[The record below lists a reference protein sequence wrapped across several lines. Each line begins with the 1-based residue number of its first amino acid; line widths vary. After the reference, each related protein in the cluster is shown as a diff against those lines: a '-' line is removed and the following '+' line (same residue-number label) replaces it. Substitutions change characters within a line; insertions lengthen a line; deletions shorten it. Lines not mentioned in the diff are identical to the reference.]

1 MLINKI
7 KSDALEARKV
17 RKTDTATLLT
27 TLYSEASMI
36 GKNAGN
42 RESTDQE
49 VLQAIEKFIKNANEV
64 KEILL
69 KNNKD
74 VSNVE
79 NEIKVLSKYLPQ
91 KMSYNEL
98 ESVVRDIIEALKDIN
113 SEVQM
118 GKVMSVL
125 KNSYGGTYDGK
136 IASEIVKKEI
146 VQIVNAILKVRI
158 TIGVRRNC
166 YKNALIGLINIWK
179 NSSSKL

>member
-1 MLINKI
+1 MLINQI
-7 KSDALEARKV
+7 KSDALIARKA
-17 RKTDTATLLT
+17 RQTDTATLLT
-27 TLYSEASMI
+27 TLYSEASMV
-36 GKNAGN
+36 GKNFGN

-49 VLQAIEKFIKNANEV
+49 VLQVIEKFIKNANEV

-74 VSNVE
+74 VSHVD

-98 ESVVRDIIEALKDIN
+98 ENVIRDIVEALKDIN

-136 IASEIVKKEI
+136 MGSEIVKKEL
-146 VQIVNAILKVRI
+146 VK
-158 TIGVRRNC
+158 
-166 YKNALIGLINIWK
+166 
-179 NSSSKL
+179 

>member
-7 KSDALEARKV
+7 KSDSLEARKA
-17 RKTDTATLLT
+17 RQTDTATLLT

-36 GKNAGN
+36 GKNLGN

-49 VLQAIEKFIKNANEV
+49 VLQVIEKFIKNANEIQT
-64 KEILL
+64 ILL

-74 VSNVE
+74 TSNVIS
-79 NEIKVLSKYLPQ
+79 EIKVLSKYLPQ
-91 KMSYNEL
+91 KMSYEEL
-98 ESVVRDIIEALKDIN
+98 ENVVRDIIEALKDIN

-136 IASEIVKKEI
+136 LASEIVRKEL
-146 VQIVNAILKVRI
+146 VN
-158 TIGVRRNC
+158 
-166 YKNALIGLINIWK
+166 
-179 NSSSKL
+179 

>member
-1 MLINKI
+1 MLINQI
-7 KSDALEARKV
+7 KSDALIARKA

-36 GKNAGN
+36 GKNLGN

-49 VLQAIEKFIKNANEV
+49 VLQVIEKFIKNANEV

-74 VSNVE
+74 VSHVD

-98 ESVVRDIIEALKDIN
+98 ENVVRDIIEALKDIN
-113 SEVQM
+113 SEVQI

-125 KNSYGGTYDGK
+125 KNSYGGTYNGK
-136 IASEIVKKEI
+136 LASEIVKKEL
-146 VQIVNAILKVRI
+146 AR
-158 TIGVRRNC
+158 
-166 YKNALIGLINIWK
+166 
-179 NSSSKL
+179 

>member
-7 KSDALEARKV
+7 KSDALIARKA
-17 RKTDTATLLT
+17 RQTDTATLLT

-49 VLQAIEKFIKNANEV
+49 VLQVIEKFIKNANEIQT
-64 KEILL
+64 ILL

-74 VSNVE
+74 TSNVIS
-79 NEIKVLSKYLPQ
+79 EIIVLSKYLPQ
-91 KMSYNEL
+91 KMSREEL
-98 ESVVRDIIEALKDIN
+98 ENVVRDIIEALKDIN

-125 KNSYGGTYDGK
+125 KNSYGGMYDGR
-136 IASEIVKKEI
+136 IASEIVKKEL
-146 VQIVNAILKVRI
+146 VK
-158 TIGVRRNC
+158 
-166 YKNALIGLINIWK
+166 
-179 NSSSKL
+179 

>member
-7 KSDALEARKV
+7 KSDALIARKA

-49 VLQAIEKFIKNANEV
+49 VLQVIERFIKNANEIQT
-64 KEILL
+64 ILL
-69 KNNKD
+69 KNNKNTCNI
-74 VSNVE
+74 VS
-79 NEIKVLSKYLPQ
+79 EIKVLSKYLPQ

-98 ESVVRDIIEALKDIN
+98 ENVVRDIVEALKDIN
-113 SEVQM
+113 SEVQI

-136 IASEIVKKEI
+136 IASEIVKKEL
-146 VQIVNAILKVRI
+146 VK
-158 TIGVRRNC
+158 
-166 YKNALIGLINIWK
+166 
-179 NSSSKL
+179 

>member
-1 MLINKI
+1 MLINQI
-7 KSDALEARKV
+7 KSDALIARKA

-36 GKNAGN
+36 GKNLGN

-49 VLQAIEKFIKNANEV
+49 VLQVIEKFIKNANEV

-74 VSNVE
+74 VSHVD

-98 ESVVRDIIEALKDIN
+98 ENVIRDIVEALKDIN

-136 IASEIVKKEI
+136 MASEIVKK
-146 VQIVNAILKVRI
+146 
-158 TIGVRRNC
+158 
-166 YKNALIGLINIWK
+166 GLSN
-179 NSSSKL
+179 